1 MLKNL
6 ILIAAT
12 LAMTACVTHAPTPE
26 IINTPSPEQI
36 KASSDAG
43 ERYFKMKRSN
53 TLVATCWNKRACER
67 MFGLTKV
74 FINQY
79 SDMGIQH
86 SGSYTVATFTP
97 VTYTPDDS
105 ALPANLGK
113 VAMSAVRKPGNDDA
127 STIVIAA
134 TCSGL
139 EAELDVLNNADR
151 HIQSDPAFDHVC
163 LDKLTAIYEAFTP
176 YLDSRMK

>member
-1 MLKNL
+1 MRNI

-12 LAMTACVTHAPTPE
+12 LAMTACVTHAPTPVQ
-26 IINTPSPEQI
+26 INTPTPEQI

-43 ERYFKMKRSN
+43 ERYFEVKRNN

-74 FINQY
+74 FINQH

-86 SGSYTVATFTP
+86 SDSYTVATFTP
-97 VTYTPDDS
+97 VSDTTVDS
-105 ALPANLGK
+105 ILPTNLGK

-139 EAELDVLNNADR
+139 EAELDVLNNADT
-151 HIQSDPAFDHVC
+151 HIQSNPAFDHVC
-163 LDKLTAIYEAFTP
+163 LDKLTAIYQGFNPFIA
-176 YLDSRMK
+176 SRME